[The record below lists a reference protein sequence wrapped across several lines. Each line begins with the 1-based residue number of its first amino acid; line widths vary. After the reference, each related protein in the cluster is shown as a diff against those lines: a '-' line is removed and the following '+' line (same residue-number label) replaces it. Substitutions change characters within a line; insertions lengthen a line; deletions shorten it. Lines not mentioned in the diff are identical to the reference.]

1 MFLDIELMHKL
12 CIHLYRGIKL
22 DCGYRNLNNK
32 VICHSVKLHGRLLR
46 AVVMSSMVGEI

>member
-12 CIHLYRGIKL
+12 CIHLYRGTKL

-32 VICHSVKLHGRLLR
+32 VICHSVKLH
-46 AVVMSSMVGEI
+46 